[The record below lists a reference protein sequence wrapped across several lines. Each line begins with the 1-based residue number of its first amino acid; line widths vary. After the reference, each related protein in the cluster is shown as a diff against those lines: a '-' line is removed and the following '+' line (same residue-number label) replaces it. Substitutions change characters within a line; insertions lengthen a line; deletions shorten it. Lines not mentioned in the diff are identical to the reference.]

1 MRTQWHALALAG
13 LVFFCG
19 CDYTQGV
26 KQVRS
31 TADLQSI
38 TARIENSK
46 SQGSVAD
53 VERIVTAAVA
63 SVHAG
68 KDPWGHPYI
77 WRVRADAKGVSYVVL
92 STGSDGQLD
101 VAAIDEYFTKE
112 GRKVLRSSEHKR
124 DIVFRDGDAV
134 VTGGK

>member
-1 MRTQWHALALAG
+1 MRPQWPALTLG
-13 LVFFCG
+13 VLVFFCR
-19 CDYTQGV
+19 CDSTEGV

-38 TARIENSK
+38 IARIENGNPR
-46 SQGSVAD
+46 GSVAD
-53 VERIVTAAVA
+53 VERIVSAAVA
-63 SVHAG
+63 NVHG
-68 KDPWGHPYI
+68 GNDPWGHPYV
-77 WRVRADAKGVSYVVL
+77 WRVRAGATGVSYVVL

-101 VAAIDEYFTKE
+101 VPAIDEYFTKVGQE
-112 GRKVLRSSEHKR
+112 VLRSSEHQR

>member
-1 MRTQWHALALAG
+1 MRTQWRALALGG

-19 CDYTQGV
+19 CDYTEGV

-38 TARIENSK
+38 AAKIESSK
-46 SQGSVAD
+46 SQGSVGD
-53 VERIVTAAVA
+53 VERIVTTAVA

-68 KDPWGHPYI
+68 KDPWGHPYV
-77 WRVRADAKGVSYVVL
+77 WRVREGAKGASYVVL

-101 VAAIDEYFTKE
+101 VPTIDEYFTKDGVE
-112 GRKVLRSSEHKR
+112 VLRSSEHKR
-124 DIVFRDGDAV
+124 DIVFRDGDALR
-134 VTGGK
+134 TGGK